1 MKDRYDVLIIGG
13 GPAGSICAKTCA
25 KQGLDVLMVEKRQ
38 EIGVPVRC
46 AEGIGKESLHR
57 FIEPDKKW
65 ICTEVTGA
73 NIFAPDGTVV
83 TMSEEFLGGEVGYVL
98 ERKIFDRV
106 LVHRAIDAGAEAMVK
121 TSATGILRSNGAVT
135 GAKIRH
141 MGDIQDIGADV
152 VIGADG
158 VESKVGRWGGID
170 TTLKPIDIDSCAQFL
185 MTGVDADPE
194 YIRFYLG
201 TEVAQGGYAWIF
213 PKGDGCANVGLGIP
227 GSESGDKR
235 RAYDHLL
242 KFVKK
247 FVPEAKVLEMIF
259 GGVPISAPLNT
270 TVGDGLILVGDAARF
285 SDPVT
290 GGGIANAMKS
300 GEYAGNIV
308 VNALSE
314 GDISAERFKE
324 YEKLCYDDFGKTN
337 ALMYKVKGIFMEW
350 GDEELNSLA
359 HSLEDLNVTEIT
371 GTGLLKKLAKENP
384 KLLNS
389 LKGLFS

>member
-25 KQGLDVLMVEKRQ
+25 DQGLDVLMVEKRQ

-46 AEGIGKESLHR
+46 AEGIGKVSLHR
-57 FIEPDKKW
+57 FIQPDKKW
-65 ICTEVTGA
+65 ICAEVIGA
-73 NIFAPDGTVV
+73 NIFAPDGTMV

-106 LVHRAIDAGAEAMVK
+106 LVHRAIDAGAEVMVK
-121 TSATGILRSNGAVT
+121 TSATGLLRSNGTVT
-135 GAKIRH
+135 GAKIRQ
-141 MGDIQDIGADV
+141 MGDIYDVKADV

-185 MTGVDADPE
+185 MTDVDVDPE
-194 YIRFYLG
+194 YIKFYLS
-201 TEVAQGGYAWIF
+201 TKIAYGGYAWVF
-213 PKGDGCANVGLGIP
+213 PKGDNCANVGLGIP
-227 GSESGDKR
+227 GSESGDQK

-242 KFVKK
+242 KFVEK
-247 FVPEAKVLEMIF
+247 FVPGAKVLEMIF
-259 GGVPISAPLNT
+259 GGVPLSAPLDT

-285 SDPVT
+285 SDPIT

-300 GEYAGNIV
+300 GEYAGKII
-308 VNALSE
+308 VNAMSE
-314 GDISAERFKE
+314 EDLTAERFKE
-324 YEKLCYDDFGKTN
+324 YERLCYNDFGKTN
-337 ALMYKVKGIFMEW
+337 TLMYKVKGIYMKW

-359 HSLEDLNVTEIT
+359 HSLKDLNVTEIT
-371 GTGLLKKLAKENP
+371 GTGLLRKLAKENP
-384 KLLNS
+384 KLLSS
-389 LKGLFS
+389 LKDLFT